1 MAVHNGSRPD
11 RCTSAARLLAKSF
24 FKLKAPP
31 KDFPKTSLDQL
42 EDVEFHFNLSQKI
55 EDWFSFRV
63 YEPELLNDGQ
73 VVWHLRKSPS
83 EKIKKIITIGIYE
96 DHAFLIKDV
105 SKIAN
110 VYNCI
115 HCNARFTKSSSFHR
129 HSNTCSK
136 GVTRMHF
143 LNKKVDS
150 LKTTFENA
158 FYPKKSDSNEA
169 IRWLEKESKLRGIH
183 IHHSVCGHGG
193 ERIIQNRPVDGYNH
207 ETNTVFQYHGCYWH
221 GCRKCFPHYRD
232 EVVDHVQ
239 TLEQRY
245 QSTVNF
251 TKKLRDAGYNVV
263 EIWSCEVKRRKMNL
277 FEIKLPKTKQKRYP
291 HFIVFDF
298 EAYGDVNYRKKMTT
312 MLTIENKH
320 VPVSVSIGDSF
331 EREPTHICE
340 RDPALLV
347 RKFMAELERRGEKI
361 RLEARREFMPDLN
374 HLTKAQRHNIL
385 NWCNQVPVLGFN
397 SGKYDLNLIRK
408 YFAEVLA
415 DTEEKVK
422 VAKNGRKI
430 MFMSTSDFKFLDII
444 NYLAPGTSYEKWV
457 KAYGCEKG
465 KSWFPYEW
473 FDSPEKLDFEGLPE
487 YKYWYSKLKGDYLL
501 TKSELRECKKVF
513 EEKGM
518 KTFADWLRY
527 YNNLDVVPGIEA
539 MEKMLDFYEA
549 KGIDILKDA
558 VSIPGVSMLYL
569 LRGAIEKSA
578 ELFSPCEEAY
588 YLLNGSL
595 VGGPSL
601 VFSRYHEAGLT
612 GIRSHR
618 VKNPSICK
626 KILCYDA
633 NALYLSTML
642 RDMPC
647 EEGKVVHYNQDI
659 APLMHKLLK
668 NKKWFGFA
676 EVDIFIPKKLWPK
689 FEEMC
694 PFFQNKEV
702 PFEAVPEHML
712 EYMKKT
718 NRNRGN
724 GKKLVG
730 SLEAK
735 RILLYAP
742 LLEWYLDHGAL
753 IRNVFRTIDYQ
764 PRKIFTWFVEEVT
777 EARRSGDVEES
788 KAIFADIFKL
798 LGNSAYGKMIEN
810 LEKQKNVI
818 FTKKEKKVFFAD
830 LEDLEEIGEAYELE
844 SRKLRIEIKRPY
856 QVGVAV
862 YQLAKL
868 RMLEFYY
875 DFIDKFVARKDFEL
889 IQMDTDSLYM
899 AISGEKLEDVVKP
912 AMREAFEREKKNWLA
927 WDAWSSRTPG
937 LFKLE
942 CEGSRM
948 IALCA
953 KCYFVD
959 GEKGNKFST
968 KGMSKKQN
976 EISWQRFKKALEGEK
991 DLAKNIGFRMRDGEI
1006 VTYEQEKLGL
1016 SAYYDKRWVL
1026 EDGIHTE
1033 PIEFHC

>member
-1 MAVHNGSRPD
+1 M
-11 RCTSAARLLAKSF
+11 SF
-24 FKLKAPP
+24 ISIFLKL
-31 KDFPKTSLDQL
+31 
-42 EDVEFHFNLSQKI
+42 

-63 YEPELLNDGQ
+63 YEPELLKDGQ
-73 VVWHLRKSPS
+73 VVWHLRKIPS

-115 HCNARFTKSSSFHR
+115 HCNARFTKSSNFHR

-136 GVTRMHF
+136 GVTRMYF

-150 LKTTFENA
+150 LKTSFESA

-245 QSTVNF
+245 QSTVHF

-298 EAYGDVNYRKKMTT
+298 EGYGDVNYRKKMTT

-320 VPVSVSIGDSF
+320 VPVSVSIGDGF

-340 RDPALLV
+340 RDPALRV

-361 RLEARREFMPDLN
+361 RLEARREFKPDLN
-374 HLTKAQRHNIL
+374 HLTKEQRYNIL

-444 NYLAPGTSYEKWV
+444 NHLAPGTSYEKWV

-487 YKYWYSKLKGDYLL
+487 YKHWYSKLKGDYLL

-539 MEKMLDFYEA
+539 MEKMRDFYEE

-558 VSIPGVSMLYL
+558 VSIPGVSLHYL
-569 LRGAIEKSA
+569 LRGAIERSA
-578 ELFSPCEEAY
+578 ELFSPCEEEY
-588 YLLNGSL
+588 NMLKSSL

-612 GIRSHR
+612 KIRDHR
-618 VKNPSICK
+618 LKNCCVCK
-626 KILCYDA
+626 KILGFDA
-633 NALYLSTML
+633 YALYLSTML
-642 RDMPC
+642 RDM
-647 EEGKVVHYNQDI
+647 H
-659 APLMHKLLK
+659 A
-668 NKKWFGFA
+668 
-676 EVDIFIPKKLWPK
+676 LWRRK
-689 FEEMC
+689 CGALQSRRC
-694 PFFQNKEV
+694 PFN
-702 PFEAVPEHML
+702 A
-712 EYMKKT
+712 
-718 NRNRGN
+718 
-724 GKKLVG
+724 
-730 SLEAK
+730 
-735 RILLYAP
+735 
-742 LLEWYLDHGAL
+742 
-753 IRNVFRTIDYQ
+753 
-764 PRKIFTWFVEEVT
+764 
-777 EARRSGDVEES
+777 
-788 KAIFADIFKL
+788 
-798 LGNSAYGKMIEN
+798 
-810 LEKQKNVI
+810 
-818 FTKKEKKVFFAD
+818 
-830 LEDLEEIGEAYELE
+830 
-844 SRKLRIEIKRPY
+844 
-856 QVGVAV
+856 
-862 YQLAKL
+862 
-868 RMLEFYY
+868 
-875 DFIDKFVARKDFEL
+875 
-889 IQMDTDSLYM
+889 
-899 AISGEKLEDVVKP
+899 
-912 AMREAFEREKKNWLA
+912 
-927 WDAWSSRTPG
+927 
-937 LFKLE
+937 
-942 CEGSRM
+942 
-948 IALCA
+948 
-953 KCYFVD
+953 
-959 GEKGNKFST
+959 
-968 KGMSKKQN
+968 
-976 EISWQRFKKALEGEK
+976 
-991 DLAKNIGFRMRDGEI
+991 
-1006 VTYEQEKLGL
+1006 
-1016 SAYYDKRWVL
+1016 
-1026 EDGIHTE
+1026 
-1033 PIEFHC
+1033 